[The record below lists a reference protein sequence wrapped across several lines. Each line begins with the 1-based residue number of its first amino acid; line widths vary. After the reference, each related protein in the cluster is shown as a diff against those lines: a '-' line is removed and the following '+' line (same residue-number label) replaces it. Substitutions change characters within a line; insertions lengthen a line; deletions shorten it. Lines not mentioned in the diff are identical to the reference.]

1 MNWPAKLYVWATHRL
16 YQELAW
22 AYDPVSW
29 LVSLGQWA
37 GWRRAA
43 LDYVVGERILEVGF
57 GTGELLL
64 EMARRGLH
72 GCGLERSTAM
82 HRLTARKMAR
92 RNLWLPRVRGLTQRM
107 PFPGGSFDTVVATFP
122 AEYILD
128 PATLRQVARLLRPPD
143 PESGAEGG
151 RLVVVGLVLQMDH
164 PLLRRAMGLVF
175 DAATDKPLDLF
186 KKAAAAAG
194 LHTTVTMLKG
204 RAMSA
209 PIIVA
214 EKK

>member
-1 MNWPAKLYVWATHRL
+1 MRWLAKLYVWATHRL

-37 GWRRAA
+37 GWRQTA
-43 LDYVVGERILEVGF
+43 LDYAAGERILEVGF

-64 EMARRGLH
+64 EMARRGLR

-92 RNLWLPRVRGLTQRM
+92 QGLWLPRVRGIAQRL
-107 PFPGGSFDTVVATFP
+107 PFADGSFDTIIATFP
-122 AEYILD
+122 AEYILE
-128 PATLRQVARLLRPPD
+128 PATLREVARLLRPAD
-143 PESGAEGG
+143 TVGGGGGG
-151 RLVVVGLVLQMDH
+151 RFVVVGLVLQTDH
-164 PLLRRAMGLVF
+164 PLLRRAMHLVF
-175 DAATDKPLDLF
+175 DPAAKKPLDLF
-186 KKAAAAAG
+186 EKAAAAAG
-194 LHTTVTMLKG
+194 LTTTMTMHKG

-209 PIIVA
+209 PVIVSG
-214 EKK
+214 KK